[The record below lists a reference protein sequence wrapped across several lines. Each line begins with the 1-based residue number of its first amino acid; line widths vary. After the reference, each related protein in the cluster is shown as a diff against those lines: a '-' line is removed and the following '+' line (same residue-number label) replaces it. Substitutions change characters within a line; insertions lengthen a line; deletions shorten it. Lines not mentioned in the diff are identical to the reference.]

1 MSGRKTIWFVLV
13 TTIAYLPL
21 CALQPSVVQD
31 FCGVE
36 YLVRQSEP
44 FGGMPWEKDC
54 SPGSIQKFLQEP
66 SNDVST
72 PILLD
77 VVSGMGKWLH
87 IILVMAEAQGVSG
100 NEKPFRRHL
109 EILGRM
115 LKMFDDYPA
124 ELGTQDSRL
133 LRQRLEYML
142 ARLVN
147 DRRGHVVKLTADD
160 IRQFLPSISSHD
172 MAKMPPHRKAQT
184 TFRNML
190 IIGAELECHL
200 RRHGLLPRS
209 LDELKNVRADEQLDA
224 DGHPIDYRTHAR
236 DWMLQSGGAEQGRDA
251 SPWDVY
257 VPCIGRTGGTPT
269 KEVCFASSYSK
280 KRKELFENGVVNDD
294 VPRYRCYMREN
305 VPYRG
310 SQQGTAQ
317 KPTDVRKVR

>member
-1 MSGRKTIWFVLV
+1 MSCRKTIWFAQVAAM
-13 TTIAYLPL
+13 AYLPL

-44 FGGMPWEKDC
+44 FGGTPWEKDS
-54 SPGSIQKFLQEP
+54 SPSSIQEFLQEP

-72 PILLD
+72 PIILD

-87 IILVMAEAQGVSG
+87 MILVMAEAQGVSG
-100 NEKPFRRHL
+100 NEKTFSRHL

-115 LKMFDDYPA
+115 LKIFDDYPA
-124 ELGTQDSRL
+124 ELGTRDSRL

-172 MAKMPPHRKAQT
+172 MAKMQSKWKALT

-209 LDELKNVRADEQLDA
+209 LAELENVRADEQIDA
-224 DGHPIDYRTHAR
+224 YGHPINYRTHER
-236 DWMLQSGGAEQGRDA
+236 DWMLHSGGAEQCRDV

-257 VPCIGRTGGTPT
+257 VPCIGQIGGTPT
-269 KEVCFASSYSK
+269 REVWFASSYSK
-280 KRKELFENGVVNDD
+280 KRKVELSQPCRV
-294 VPRYRCYMREN
+294 MRN
-305 VPYRG
+305 
-310 SQQGTAQ
+310 
-317 KPTDVRKVR
+317 